1 MKKGKDRKG
10 LNKKI
15 GEWFGFDVILVKTFH
30 KGSIDIKEAYK
41 LLPLLVNDRKIN
53 REIFKKIKKYEKR
66 YLQIR

>member
-10 LNKKI
+10 LNEKI
-15 GEWFGFDVILVKTFH
+15 GEWFGLDVILVKTFP

-53 REIFKKIKKYEKR
+53 REIFKKIKKYEKH
-66 YLQIR
+66 IK